1 MYTQTIESASEPEQ
15 IGPNTLLTTVLQAGT
30 MPGLLQVLGSVTV
43 QLPHGIA
50 SAVPTDH
57 T

>member
-30 MPGLLQVLGSVTV
+30 MPGLLQVLDSVTV